1 MRPFNIS
8 RVIVCCLVACGAFFV
23 ATNQAKADLILTATG
38 VVDFSNSEFVG
49 TGESY
54 TAVFDIDH
62 SVEGVS
68 GFGGFVNFAG
78 AIRSSS
84 FNFSGGHT
92 ITDEFAGG
100 QVRISPGSVVFIS
113 TSLDSTLSLLFDST
127 LEEPLES
134 LTLKAGPQEISTRNL
149 GALGSARF
157 YSRWINCNF
166 FYSRNGWCFTDCHIN
181 SGANISWLTWS
192 WFGGSFS
199 PSPTKVTCFLETA
212 AIG

>member
-68 GFGGFVNFAG
+68 GFAGFVNFAG

-100 QVRISPGSVVFIS
+100 QVRISPGSVDFIS
-113 TSLDSTLSLLFDST
+113 TSLDSTLSLFFDST

-134 LTLKAGPQEISTRNL
+134 LTLKAAPQEISTRTL
-149 GALGSARF
+149 GALGSIA
-157 YSRWINCNF
+157 
-166 FYSRNGWCFTDCHIN
+166 DN
-181 SGANISWLTWS
+181 SIATFSLIGTEGVSLTVTS
-192 WFGGSFS
+192 V
-199 PSPTKVTCFLETA
+199 PEPTSLGLLGLGLVVASVRRRRK
-212 AIG
+212 

>member
-8 RVIVCCLVACGAFFV
+8 RVIVCCLVACGTFFA
-23 ATNQAKADLILTATG
+23 ATNQAKADLILSTTG
-38 VVDFSNSEFVG
+38 VVSIFSTSEIVEA
-49 TGESY
+49 GESY

-100 QVRISPGSVVFIS
+100 QVRISPGSVDFIS
-113 TSLDSTLSLLFDST
+113 TSLDSTLALLFDST

-134 LTLKAGPQEISTRNL
+134 LTLKAAPQEISTRNL
-149 GALGSARF
+149 GAIGAIADGSIATFSLIGTEGVSLTVSSVPEPTSLGLLGLGLVVASVR
-157 YSRWINCNF
+157 R
-166 FYSRNGWCFTDCHIN
+166 RR
-181 SGANISWLTWS
+181 
-192 WFGGSFS
+192 
-199 PSPTKVTCFLETA
+199 K
-212 AIG
+212 

>member
-1 MRPFNIS
+1 M
-8 RVIVCCLVACGAFFV
+8 
-23 ATNQAKADLILTATG
+23 ATNQAKADLILTTTG

-68 GFGGFVNFAG
+68 GSDGFVDFAG

-100 QVRISPGSVVFIS
+100 LVRITPGSIELFQDVSGLLIVFD
-113 TSLDSTLSLLFDST
+113 TK

-134 LTLKAGPQEISTRNL
+134 ITLKAAPQEISTRNL
-149 GALGSARF
+149 GALGSIADESIVTVSAF
-157 YSRWINCNF
+157 
-166 FYSRNGWCFTDCHIN
+166 GTDGV
-181 SGANISWLTWS
+181 SLTVTS
-192 WFGGSFS
+192 I
-199 PSPTKVTCFLETA
+199 PEPTSLGLLGLGLVVASVRRRRK
-212 AIG
+212 

>member
-8 RVIVCCLVACGAFFV
+8 RVIVCCLLVACGAFFV
-23 ATNQAKADLILTATG
+23 ATNQAKADLILSTTG
-38 VVDFSNSEFVG
+38 VVSSSNSEFVG
-49 TGESY
+49 AGESY

-68 GFGGFVNFAG
+68 GGGGFVNFAG

-100 QVRISPGSVVFIS
+100 LVRISPGVIVFSSNSVDYSPVD
-113 TSLDSTLSLLFDST
+113 SLAILFDTT

-134 LTLKAGPQEISTRNL
+134 LTLKAAPQEISTRNL
-149 GALGSARF
+149 VALGSIADA
-157 YSRWINCNF
+157 SIAIV
-166 FYSRNGWCFTDCHIN
+166 GTDGV
-181 SGANISWLTWS
+181 SLTVS
-192 WFGGSFS
+192 SV
-199 PSPTKVTCFLETA
+199 PEPTSLGLLGLGLMVASVRRRRK
-212 AIG
+212 

>member
-1 MRPFNIS
+1 MRPFNTS
-8 RVIVCCLVACGAFFV
+8 RVVVCCLVACGAFFV
-23 ATNQAKADLILTATG
+23 ATNQAKADLILTTTG

-68 GFGGFVNFAG
+68 GYGDFVSFAG

-84 FNFSGGHT
+84 FNFFGGHT

-149 GALGSARF
+149 GALGSIADGSIATF
-157 YSRWINCNF
+157 STV
-166 FYSRNGWCFTDCHIN
+166 GTDGV
-181 SGANISWLTWS
+181 SLTVTS
-192 WFGGSFS
+192 I
-199 PSPTKVTCFLETA
+199 PEPTSLGLLGLGLVVASVRRRRK
-212 AIG
+212 

>member
-38 VVDFSNSEFVG
+38 VVDFSTSEFVG

-68 GFGGFVNFAG
+68 GFAGFVNFAG

-100 QVRISPGSVVFIS
+100 QVRISPGSVDFIS
-113 TSLDSTLSLLFDST
+113 TSLDSTLALLFDST

-134 LTLKAGPQEISTRNL
+134 LTLKAGPQEISTRKL
-149 GALGSARF
+149 SALGSIADESIVTF
-157 YSRWINCNF
+157 SAF
-166 FYSRNGWCFTDCHIN
+166 GTDGV
-181 SGANISWLTWS
+181 SLTVTS
-192 WFGGSFS
+192 I
-199 PSPTKVTCFLETA
+199 PEPTSLGLLGLGLVVASVRRRRK
-212 AIG
+212 